1 MTLKELYNR
10 AKEQPKPDTPA
21 NAFIREVAAVTKK
34 SEIAVRRWL
43 SNSDSSA
50 EPDLLAKEVLARH
63 FGTTIEELF
72 PTA

>member
-10 AKEQPKPDTPA
+10 AKEQLKPDNPA
-21 NAFIREVAAVTKK
+21 NAFIREVATVTKK

-43 SNSDSSA
+43 SNSDSSV
-50 EPDLLAKEVLARH
+50 EPDLLTKEVLVCL
-63 FGTTIEELF
+63 FNTTIEELF